1 MGNDMKPL
9 RTFRQFT
16 AMSLVV
22 IGALVVVRG
31 VYYAVANNMGW
42 HDHHYAVGHRFTS
55 HRLGNRALALL
66 ASNKVMKSG
75 LQSLRG

>member
-1 MGNDMKPL
+1 MMGNDMKPL

-31 VYYAVANNMGW
+31 VYYAVTNNMGW
-42 HDHHYAVGHRFTS
+42 HAIITPLVIGS
-55 HRLGNRALALL
+55 LVIALGIARWRYW
-66 ASNKVMKSG
+66 
-75 LQSLRG
+75 QTR

>member
-42 HDHHYAVGHRFTS
+42 HAIIMPLVIGSLVIALGIARWLYWQAVR
-55 HRLGNRALALL
+55 
-66 ASNKVMKSG
+66 
-75 LQSLRG
+75 

>member
-22 IGALVVVRG
+22 IGALIVVRG
-31 VYYAVANNMGW
+31 VYYAVAHNMGW
-42 HDHHYAVGHRFTS
+42 HAIIMPLVIG
-55 HRLGNRALALL
+55 
-66 ASNKVMKSG
+66 
-75 LQSLRG
+75 SLVIARWRYWQTR

>member
-42 HDHHYAVGHRFTS
+42 HAIITPLVIGSLVIALGIARWRYWQAVR
-55 HRLGNRALALL
+55 
-66 ASNKVMKSG
+66 
-75 LQSLRG
+75 